1 MTTRVVDLSPL
12 GRRVE
17 RALLIC
23 REARLAFPGAF
34 MEIAG
39 HPTGQDSLVVSLKD
53 DPILR
58 DGAGELNACAL
69 AALLDAPLGT
79 ASDMQTGPRIR
90 PVTAHIQLQ
99 LTGAS
104 TQGDLAVE
112 GRFMGFSEKSRVR
125 QSLVGAEIKAGRR
138 LIGHAIASCV
148 LLDLPQ
154 DQARQPWP
162 WLPEEFRMESLEGL
176 SLDEAETQA
185 LVACASA
192 ESAATPAQPFI
203 EHFWSGILN
212 ATQGGA
218 SHRVNVTRHL
228 ANRGGHVQG
237 GLLLGIAMQ
246 VAGAAASR
254 DMRLSNI
261 SAYFISP
268 GLGPTLDV
276 ESVVIQQGRS
286 LALVRTSIR
295 GSSGKLV
302 LEASSQHVLA

>member
-1 MTTRVVDLSPL
+1 MTTRVELTPL
-12 GRRVE
+12 GRRVK
-17 RALLIC
+17 RALLLC
-23 REARLAFPGAF
+23 REAKLAFPGAF
-34 MEIAG
+34 MDIAG
-39 HPTGQDSLVVSLKD
+39 HPTGQDSVIVSLKD
-53 DPILR
+53 DPIFR
-58 DGAGELNACAL
+58 NGAGEMNACAL
-69 AALLDAPLGT
+69 AALLDSPLGT
-79 ASDMQTGPRIR
+79 ASDMQTGSRIR

-112 GRFMGFSEKSRVR
+112 SRFMGFSEKSRVR

-138 LIGHAIASCV
+138 SIGHVIASCV

-154 DQARQPWP
+154 GQARQPWP
-162 WLPEEFRMESLEGL
+162 WLPEGLRMESLEGL
-176 SLDEAETQA
+176 SLDDSEEEALA
-185 LVACASA
+185 ACAAA
-192 ESAATPAQPFI
+192 ESAATQVQPFI
-203 EHFWSGILN
+203 EHFWCGIPH
-212 ATQGGA
+212 TTPGGA
-218 SHRVNVTRHL
+218 SLRVDVTRHL

-237 GLLLGIAMQ
+237 GLLLGMAMR
-246 VAGAAASR
+246 VAGTAASV

-261 SAYFISP
+261 SAYFVSP

-276 ESVVIQQGRS
+276 ESMVIQQGRS